1 MSTVEFAN
9 LLIPFLGTLPWL
21 FSAWK
26 NLPESSA
33 FFYSLGP
40 RSFSF
45 YVITLFQSS
54 FKFIKKCTDSTEC
67 TTMLYNFNQKYTAFS
82 DQLQIAQDTICP

>member
-45 YVITLFQSS
+45 YVITLF
-54 FKFIKKCTDSTEC
+54 
-67 TTMLYNFNQKYTAFS
+67 
-82 DQLQIAQDTICP
+82 